1 MFMENIQYCG
11 HMIIIFQKDWTKQT
25 EITIQNIIC
34 LWYLL
39 KLYIII
45 FISKLSIILF
55 INMGAL
61 QIYVLWNFEI
71 LIKYMLV
78 SVFPFVTREPFQTQ
92 TNPCLTDTLTCQLQ
106 SKFLT
111 NNLCNFLG
119 LPYISLLNFV
129 VW

>member
-45 FISKLSIILF
+45 FISKLSLNYF
-55 INMGAL
+55 IHKLGGT
-61 QIYVLWNFEI
+61 
-71 LIKYMLV
+71 
-78 SVFPFVTREPFQTQ
+78 S
-92 TNPCLTDTLTCQLQ
+92 
-106 SKFLT
+106 
-111 NNLCNFLG
+111 NLCAVKFWDFNKIHVSFSV
-119 LPYISLLNFV
+119 SLCN
-129 VW
+129 